1 MEILKVETSTNSNNK
16 KQAIFIMAY
25 AETDIWRNYDDV
37 SKEAQKT
44 IVPLVLMLQRWDGKI
59 GFVGGNVDPGE
70 DLISA
75 AVREFAEESGYNLS
89 SDQIKKLDFVCSHE
103 TENMVTHLMTLKVTE
118 YVLRDIIINSHKA
131 KHFMS
136 EGTLFT
142 THMINYPHMKSFDNF
157 MQNNFPETVKE
168 QIMEAVTKLSWQEK
182 YNL

>member
-1 MEILKVETSTNSNNK
+1 MDILKLEAGTNPNNK
-16 KQAIFIMAY
+16 TEAVFIMAY
-25 AETDIWRNYDDV
+25 AETDIWRNYDEI

-59 GFVGGNVDPGE
+59 GFIGGNVDIGE
-70 DLISA
+70 DLTEA
-75 AVREFAEESGYNLS
+75 AVREFSEESGYALS

-103 TENMVTHLMTLKVTE
+103 TQDLVTHLMAMKVTE
-118 YVLRDIIINSHKA
+118 YVLKDIIINSHKA

-142 THMINYPHMKSFDNF
+142 TQMINYPHMKSFDNF
-157 MQNNFPETVKE
+157 MQNNLAITVKE
-168 QIMEAVTKLSWQEK
+168 QISEAIIKLDWKEK

>member
-1 MEILKVETSTNSNNK
+1 MNISKLEIGSNPNNK

-37 SKEAQKT
+37 SKEFQKT
-44 IVPLVLMLQRWDGKI
+44 IVPLALMLQRWDGKI
-59 GFVGGNVDPGE
+59 GFVGGNADPGE
-70 DLISA
+70 NLINA
-75 AVREFAEESGYNLS
+75 AVREFAEESGYSLS

-103 TENMVTHLMTLKVTE
+103 TEHMVTHLMTLKVTE

-142 THMINYPHMKSFDNF
+142 TQMINYPHMRSFDNF
-157 MQNNFPETVKE
+157 MQNNFPQTVKE
-168 QIMEAVTKLSWQEK
+168 QIMEAIAKLDWKEK